1 MHGIVVRVTTAGRR
15 AAYGQARDRLV
26 ARYADIPP
34 GDPVRLAKRT
44 SNLFRSRAHTRTPGL
59 DPAGLSGVLEVD
71 AASRTA
77 DVLGMTTYADLVA
90 ATLPQGLMPLVVPQ
104 LKTITLGG
112 AVSGLG
118 IESTSFRG
126 GLAHESVLEL
136 EAMTGDGRIVV
147 ARPGGE
153 HDALLRGFPNSFGT
167 LGYALRL
174 KIELEPV
181 APFVAL
187 RHVRFGSVAELSAA
201 IVAVCAERVYDGERV
216 DFCDGVWFGATE
228 CYLTLGTWT
237 DEAPATTTDYVKDE
251 VYYRSIQAR
260 RRDVLPV
267 ADYLWRWDA
276 DWFWCSRVFGVQ
288 RPGVRRFV
296 PRSLL
301 RSDVYWKMM
310 MWERR
315 HGAKAA
321 YDRRRGRPDREDVI
335 QDIEVPVSRLGDFLD
350 VFAREVPIAPVWLCP
365 LRAREPGSVWPL
377 YPMDPGETYVNAGFW
392 SSVPLAPGEA
402 PDAHNRLVEEL
413 VASLGG
419 RKSLYS
425 TSSYTEDEF
434 WETYGGNEYAVLKK
448 AYDPDGRLLDLYAK
462 AVRAR

>member
-1 MHGIVVRVTTAGRR
+1 MHGIVVGVTTAGRR

-26 ARYADIPP
+26 ARYAEIPP

-59 DPAGLSGVLEVD
+59 DPAGLAGVLEVD

-118 IESTSFRG
+118 IESTSFRS

-201 IVAVCAERVYDGERV
+201 IVAVCADRVYDGERV

-237 DEAPATTTDYVKDE
+237 DEAPATTTDYVKDQ
-251 VYYRSIQAR
+251 VYYRSIQTR

-267 ADYLWRWDA
+267 ADYLWRWTRTGSGA
-276 DWFWCSRVFGVQ
+276 RGSSACSGRGCAGSC
-288 RPGVRRFV
+288 PGA
-296 PRSLL
+296 SCGLT
-301 RSDVYWKMM
+301 ST
-310 MWERR
+310 
-315 HGAKAA
+315 
-321 YDRRRGRPDREDVI
+321 GR
-335 QDIEVPVSRLGDFLD
+335 
-350 VFAREVPIAPVWLCP
+350 
-365 LRAREPGSVWPL
+365 
-377 YPMDPGETYVNAGFW
+377 
-392 SSVPLAPGEA
+392 
-402 PDAHNRLVEEL
+402 
-413 VASLGG
+413 
-419 RKSLYS
+419 
-425 TSSYTEDEF
+425 
-434 WETYGGNEYAVLKK
+434 
-448 AYDPDGRLLDLYAK
+448 
-462 AVRAR
+462 